1 METEGQGRRP
11 PQPVLVEI
19 STAEVVECHRFAV
32 ECERLRSYA
41 GNAGWRGGQL
51 GARQIPGVGIVSG
64 SLATIVVGKVGEYAM
79 CRLAGAPVD
88 LAMRGAGDG
97 GKDLLLPCGSVQVKT
112 STKVFDTVL
121 IRCPPERVDWFVF
134 ARWIG
139 TENVVSILGYAFREI
154 VAASPAAPSPR
165 GSWMNHAVPISSLRP
180 IRQLLAI
187 RPITEVF

>member
-11 PQPVLVEI
+11 PKPVLVEI
-19 STAEVVECHRFAV
+19 STSEVVEVHRFAV

-64 SLATIVVGKVGEYAM
+64 SIATIVVGKIGEFAM
-79 CRLAGAPVD
+79 CRLAGVPVD
-88 LAMRGAGDG
+88 LAMRGTGDG
-97 GKDLLLPCGSVQVKT
+97 GKDLELPCGSVQVKT
-112 STKVFDTVL
+112 STRVFDSVL

-139 TENVVSILGYAFREI
+139 TENVVSILGYAFRET
-154 VAASPAAPSPR
+154 VAAIPPTPSLR
-165 GSWMNHAVPISSLRP
+165 GNWMNHDVPISCLLP
-180 IRQLLAI
+180 IRRLLAI
-187 RPITEVF
+187 RPVRESL